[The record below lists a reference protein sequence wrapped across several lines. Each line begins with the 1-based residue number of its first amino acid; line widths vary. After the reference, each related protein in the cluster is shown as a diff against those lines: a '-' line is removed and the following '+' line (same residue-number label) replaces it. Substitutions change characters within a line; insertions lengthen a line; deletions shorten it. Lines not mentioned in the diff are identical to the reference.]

1 MKISNVYVGGWFQR
15 TMLQL
20 SEIYDFLRDCKTQ
33 LNLDT
38 NKLNEFRKGLEIGRI
53 DYGVAGEEYVEF
65 TTALNIRVKI
75 FEDGLI
81 ILNNQL
87 VSEDTL
93 FADIDHATDYYEKRL
108 SPAIN
113 YLFSLGAPV
122 PKELANIETI
132 YPYFIVCENAT
143 KEEMESLISRT
154 EKQKYFEF
162 NNEKYDVTRGDKYYF
177 INNKSQTIGNIERY
191 IEEQIFIRE
200 YKGQLHSYLNL
211 HRIIW
216 EKIDKV
222 KENAR
227 VKGSDIVKFN
237 SKLEGYAK
245 TINLIDGRINQ
256 MSTYLPT
263 REKIAKGDKELAEFL
278 AISGYRYETLKDTLD
293 YIKSLW
299 TMTKN
304 YVVSAQKLFNDL
316 QSDITNKSIS
326 NLTIVTSMGV
336 GASLIDLFTSS
347 RPSLSLFGII
357 YFFALAIIGWCVNK
371 IMSVIAK
378 NRIYEVN
385 DIEYDKDIKWNDTLI
400 QLKHF

>member
-38 NKLNEFRKGLEIGRI
+38 KKLNEFRKGLEIGRI

-143 KEEMESLISRT
+143 KEEMEFLISRT

-385 DIEYDKDIKWNDTLI
+385 DIEYDKDIK
-400 QLKHF
+400 

>member
-20 SEIYDFLRDCKTQ
+20 SEIYDFLRDCKTR

-385 DIEYDKDIKWNDTLI
+385 DIEYDKDIK
-400 QLKHF
+400 